1 MKKAI
6 FLLAILGINL
16 AFGAGE
22 FDNVGGVV
30 ESFDKQ
36 VSTTS
41 GTGLRIIMAWL
52 PVVCL
57 LTGLFLAI
65 KHSKQQ
71 ADQDKDN
78 SKVVITCAIASIAG
92 AILGVLIDAGIGAA
106 LLQDSMKGLKVL
118 ADYWLSALNI

>member
-6 FLLAILGINL
+6 FLLAILGISL

-30 ESFDKQ
+30 DSFDKQ

-41 GTGLRIIMAWL
+41 GTGLRILMGWL
-52 PVVCL
+52 PLICMGA
-57 LTGLFLAI
+57 GLFLAI

-78 SKVVITCAIASIAG
+78 NKVFITCAISAIAG
-92 AILGVLIDAGIGAA
+92 AIVGVLIDAGIGAA

-118 ADYWLSALNI
+118 TDYWTSALNI

>member
-6 FLLAILGINL
+6 FLLAILGISL

-22 FDNVGGVV
+22 FDNVGEVV

-36 VSTTS
+36 VSTTA
-41 GTGLRIIMAWL
+41 GTGLRIVIAWL
-52 PVVCL
+52 PAACML
-57 LTGLFLAI
+57 IGLFLAI

-78 SKVVITCAIASIAG
+78 NKVFITCAIASIAG
-92 AILGVLIDAGIGAA
+92 AIVGVLIDAGIGAA
-106 LLQDSMKGLKVL
+106 FLQDSKKGLKVL

>member
-6 FLLAILGINL
+6 FLLAILGISL

-78 SKVVITCAIASIAG
+78 NKIIITCAIASIAG

>member
-6 FLLAILGINL
+6 FLLAILGISL

-30 ESFDKQ
+30 DSFDKQ

-65 KHSKQQ
+65 KHLKQQ

>member
-6 FLLAILGINL
+6 FLLAILGISL

-41 GTGLRIIMAWL
+41 GTGLRIVIAWL
-52 PVVCL
+52 PVVCM

-78 SKVVITCAIASIAG
+78 NKIIITCAVASILG

-106 LLQDSMKGLKVL
+106 LLQDSKKGLKVL

>member
-6 FLLAILGINL
+6 FLLAILGISL

-78 SKVVITCAIASIAG
+78 NKIIITCAVASILG

>member
-6 FLLAILGINL
+6 FLLAILGISL

-52 PVVCL
+52 PAACML
-57 LTGLFLAI
+57 IGLFLAI

-78 SKVVITCAIASIAG
+78 NKVFITCAIASILG
-92 AILGVLIDAGIGAA
+92 AIVGVLIDAGIGAA
-106 LLQDSMKGLKVL
+106 FLQDSKKGLKVL